1 MFTFL
6 QLFNKLAQL
15 VNCILRGGPAGAD
28 TGSHSAVRQVFVKA
42 EFKMAVY
49 FFVHFFGDDD
59 KLLIGGLIS

>member
-15 VNCILRGGPAGAD
+15 VNRILRGRPAGAD

-42 EFKMAVY
+42 EFKMAVD
-49 FFVHFFGDDD
+49 FFVHFFSDND
-59 KLLIGGLIS
+59 KLLIGG